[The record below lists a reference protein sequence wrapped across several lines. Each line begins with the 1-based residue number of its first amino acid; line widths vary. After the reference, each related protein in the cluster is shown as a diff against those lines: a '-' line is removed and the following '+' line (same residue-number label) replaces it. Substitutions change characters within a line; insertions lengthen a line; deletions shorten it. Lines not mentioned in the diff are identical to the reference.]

1 MRQKLLVLLL
11 AAMFVFVGC
20 GPSDNKNGNDNGNG
34 NGEQEEM
41 ELSIVDPRLEAAI
54 RIELNKLEGELTVN
68 DLGGLETLLAPESGI
83 ECLLGLE
90 AAVNLNYV
98 DFTNNEIVDVEVL
111 GKIPSLTHIVLS
123 GNKIKDISALNLK
136 NLPDLYLLDVTG
148 NKLDWDNPALRSHVE
163 ELRREGVTVN
173 K

>member
-34 NGEQEEM
+34 NGKQEEM

-111 GKIPSLTHIVLS
+111 GRYRV
-123 GNKIKDISALNLK
+123 
-136 NLPDLYLLDVTG
+136 
-148 NKLDWDNPALRSHVE
+148 
-163 ELRREGVTVN
+163 
-173 K
+173 